1 MRDTS
6 RRSSSTR
13 SFAATTSLWATA
25 CTFVTVALR
34 RVLAG
39 ADFLKNHARL
49 LAAPHDVGVAYAAHR
64 VGAARQDQRLDLPH
78 VREELAQ
85 RARRAVGEKIGG
97 DGPMRELVRCG
108 GVVDLERGAELL

>member
-13 SFAATTSLWATA
+13 SFAAATSLWATA

-39 ADFLKNHARL
+39 ADFLADRAGL
-49 LAAPHDVGVAYAAHR
+49 VAASDDVGVANAPHGVR
-64 VGAARQDQRLDLPH
+64 AARQNERLHLPH
-78 VREELAQ
+78 VREELAE
-85 RARRAVGEKIGG
+85 RARRAVRQQVGG
-97 DGPMRELVRCG
+97 DGAVRELVRRG
-108 GVVDLERGAELL
+108 RVLEIKTSLE